1 MKQQNFDRAVI
12 VTHCD
17 PNAGTAAQSDNAVI
31 YGQNQQ
37 DHGYQQQHQQPPISK
52 ADKFKQMQQAP
63 QRLQNPI
70 PVNPKGL
77 PPKQN
82 PPMVAPK
89 GMPSNVPTFDVS
101 DLEKKS
107 PEELDALL
115 RQMDDYAQ

>member
-1 MKQQNFDRAVI
+1 M
-12 VTHCD
+12 
-17 PNAGTAAQSDNAVI
+17 
-31 YGQNQQ
+31 
-37 DHGYQQQHQQPPISK
+37 
-52 ADKFKQMQQAP
+52 
-63 QRLQNPI
+63 
-70 PVNPKGL
+70 NPKGL

-82 PPMVAPK
+82 APMAAPK